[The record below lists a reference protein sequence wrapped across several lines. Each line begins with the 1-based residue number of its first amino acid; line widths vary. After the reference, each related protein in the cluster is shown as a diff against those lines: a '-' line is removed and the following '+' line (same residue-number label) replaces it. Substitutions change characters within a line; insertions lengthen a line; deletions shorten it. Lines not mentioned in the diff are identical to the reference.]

1 MADEKRKLGESE
13 IAEELKSLAGWSVAN
28 GKLLRNYSFGSFVRA
43 WAFMS
48 AAALVIQQ
56 LDHHPEWFNVYDR
69 VRVEIVTHSIQG
81 ISPADVELARKMEE
95 LAGPW
100 LAAG

>member
-1 MADEKRKLGESE
+1 MTDEKRKLSESE
-13 IAEELKSLAGWSVAN
+13 LADALKALPGWSVEN

-48 AAALVIQQ
+48 AGALVIQQ

-69 VRVEIVTHSIQG
+69 VRVEIVTHAIQA
-81 ISPADVELARKMEE
+81 ISPADVELARKLEE
-95 LAGPW
+95 LAQPW
-100 LAAG
+100 LAQG

>member
-1 MADEKRKLGESE
+1 MADEKRKLSEPE
-13 IAEELKSLAGWSVAN
+13 IADALKTLPGWSVAN

-48 AAALVIQQ
+48 AGALVIQQ

-69 VRVEIVTHSIQG
+69 VRVEIVTHSISG
-81 ISPADVELARKMEE
+81 ISAADVELARKLEE
-95 LAGPW
+95 LAQPW
-100 LAAG
+100 LAKG

>member
-1 MADEKRKLGESE
+1 MADERRKLTETE
-13 IAEELKSLAGWSVAN
+13 ITAELKSLPGWSVEN

-48 AAALVIQQ
+48 AGALVIQQ

-69 VRVEIVTHSIQG
+69 VRVELVTHSLAG
-81 ISPADVELARKMEE
+81 ISPADVELARKLEE
-95 LAGPW
+95 LAQPW
-100 LAAG
+100 LAKS

>member
-1 MADEKRKLGESE
+1 MTDEKRKLTEAE
-13 IAEELKSLAGWSVAN
+13 IATELKSLPGWSVEN

-48 AAALVIQQ
+48 AGALVIQQ

-69 VRVEIVTHSIQG
+69 VRVEIVTHAIQG
-81 ISPADVELARKMEE
+81 ISAADVELARKLEE
-95 LAGPW
+95 LAQPW
-100 LAAG
+100 LPKE

>member
-1 MADEKRKLGESE
+1 MTDEKKRLTEAE
-13 IAEELKSLAGWSVAN
+13 IAAELKTLPGWSVAD

-48 AAALVIQQ
+48 AGALVIQQ

-69 VRVEIVTHSIQG
+69 VRVELVTHSISG
-81 ISPADVELARKMEE
+81 ISPADVELARKLEE
-95 LAGPW
+95 LARPW
-100 LAAG
+100 LASG